1 MIKKIKEDPFILID
15 IIIGTLSV
23 ILYSFIY
30 DFRFGEKMRIIGYPI
45 IDIRKKSKIIIG
57 RNVTLRSRN
66 RGYHINISSR
76 VKLFTNPNAE
86 ISIGDNS
93 RIYGSCIHA
102 SKKITIGNNV
112 LIAGN
117 VNIIDNNGHELLMND
132 PSKRINSYG
141 ISNEVIIGNDCWIG
155 ANSIITPGT
164 ILGDG
169 TVVMANSLVS
179 GVFKE
184 KSLIGGV
191 PAKLLKQY

>member
-1 MIKKIKEDPFILID
+1 
-15 IIIGTLSV
+15 
-23 ILYSFIY
+23 
-30 DFRFGEKMRIIGYPI
+30 
-45 IDIRKKSKIIIG
+45 
-57 RNVTLRSRN
+57 
-66 RGYHINISSR
+66 
-76 VKLFTNPNAE
+76 
-86 ISIGDNS
+86 
-93 RIYGSCIHA
+93 
-102 SKKITIGNNV
+102 
-112 LIAGN
+112 
-117 VNIIDNNGHELLMND
+117 MND

-184 KSLIGGV
+184 KPLIGGV